1 MSRGSRDGPE
11 LSTNLPLIRSEPIFR
26 QLAEERNPGRILFDH
41 NVVDFEDNGDSM
53 LVDVKS
59 AESGVKRY
67 RAQYVVGAD
76 GGKFVGPRVG
86 VRMEGPTDLVDMV
99 GVHFKADLSEYADG
113 TRRISCCSHH
123 V

>member
-1 MSRGSRDGPE
+1 VNASLTSPYSRDSPE

-26 QLAEERNPGRILFDH
+26 RLAEERNTGRVLFGH
-41 NVVDFEDNGDSM
+41 NVVDFEDSGDS
-53 LVDVKS
+53 VTVEVHTPENS
-59 AESGVKRY
+59 VKRF

-76 GGKFVGPRVG
+76 GGKFVGPKVG

-113 TRRISCCSHH
+113 MFFL
-123 V
+123 